1 MQKQWDQGIFL
12 HEALE
17 LEHHTSSMVLPPSLL
32 TALTNQPPPP
42 LPLYVLTTSIKC
54 LEKII
59 TPHLPPKKCLTKD

>member
-42 LPLYVLTTSIKC
+42 SLFMF
-54 LEKII
+54 
-59 TPHLPPKKCLTKD
+59 